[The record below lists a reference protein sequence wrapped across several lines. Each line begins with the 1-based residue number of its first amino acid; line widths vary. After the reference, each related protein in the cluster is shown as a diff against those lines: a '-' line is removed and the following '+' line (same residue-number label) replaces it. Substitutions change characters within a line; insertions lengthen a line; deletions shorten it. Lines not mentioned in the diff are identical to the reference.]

1 MAVKYRIIIR
11 GRSPETR
18 LAHRYFD
25 GGISAAR
32 WGNWNSLASR
42 VPQPSQAIISAAAIV
57 GQNQRSPLAESIALK
72 RRTVAS
78 APRLRFPLAAH
89 PGDVVADFVV
99 ASVVAHRRG

>member
-32 WGNWNSLASR
+32 WRNWNSLA
-42 VPQPSQAIISAAAIV
+42 
-57 GQNQRSPLAESIALK
+57 
-72 RRTVAS
+72 
-78 APRLRFPLAAH
+78 
-89 PGDVVADFVV
+89 
-99 ASVVAHRRG
+99 